1 MATTGAI
8 LKVNILN
15 RQKEIKLD
23 IKRLKKIANYI
34 ADKFDSNKNAEL
46 NLVFAGAN
54 EISDLNFKYRNYEG
68 PTDVLS
74 FSYETDS
81 LPSIG
86 VKEPNREDMEKNC
99 GFYITGEIVICPEI
113 ALKNSDKNKN
123 ITLYKNTLKWDVE
136 KEITLLIIHGILHL
150 YGYDHE
156 KKQDFQLME
165 NTQNSILNDV
175 LINFFS

>member
-1 MATTGAI
+1 

-15 RQKEIKLD
+15 RQKTLKLD
-23 IKRLKKIANYI
+23 IKLYKKIANYI

-46 NLVFAGAN
+46 NLVFTGTN
-54 EISDLNFKYRNYEG
+54 EISGLNLKYRNSAG

-74 FSYETDS
+74 FSYEANKLS
-81 LPSIG
+81 SPG
-86 VKEPNREDMEKNC
+86 VKELDRDDMEKNC

-113 ALKNSDKNKN
+113 ALKNSSNNKN
-123 ITLYKNTLKWDVE
+123 IPLSGNNLNWDLE

-165 NTQNSILNDV
+165 NIQNSILNDV
-175 LINFFS
+175 LSTFFL